1 MKNFNIL
8 NKKNY
13 EFLECKSDSVGI
25 YFSTSKDGLDFN
37 KNTTI
42 GLKNLKKLKQWF
54 NIKNI
59 GYLNQVHSDDIYI
72 YNGLKYD
79 GDALIT
85 NKRRIAIGVF
95 TADCVP
101 VLIYDKKNLVVAAIH
116 SGWKG
121 TLNCIVSK
129 TIDTMIN
136 RYNSNIKDLEIYIG
150 PHNMMCCYEV
160 SEELIHTFKS
170 SNIYKEAK
178 ISKGR
183 KLSLQSCIEKQLRDK
198 DITKNQIHLLNMC
211 TYCSREYKFHSYR
224 RNKEESGRMF
234 SFIFIK

>member
-1 MKNFNIL
+1 MNLDSFSIFFFFNDTATTEIYTLSLHDALPIL
-8 NKKNY
+8 
-13 EFLECKSDSVGI
+13 
-25 YFSTSKDGLDFN
+25 
-37 KNTTI
+37 
-42 GLKNLKKLKQWF
+42 
-54 NIKNI
+54 
-59 GYLNQVHSDDIYI
+59 HSDDIYI

-178 ISKGR
+178 IDR
-183 KLSLQSCIEKQLRDK
+183 KSVV
-198 DITKNQIHLLNMC
+198 
-211 TYCSREYKFHSYR
+211 
-224 RNKEESGRMF
+224 
-234 SFIFIK
+234 